1 MSVGFA
7 RSRSPKEGPPP
18 PPPSSEKGVSEPYRW
33 CLRLP
38 GQFEEYAYAS
48 TEVELASVLLGLPE
62 YAYLD
67 AQSALVE
74 RIRFA
79 IGTQCWQQARLN
91 VIAQSVTGDWSTV
104 EQWQRDVLG
113 GSRASQPHDWPP
125 KTADGVDLW
134 DCCVP
139 LVLVT
144 TGYEPYSDIAAPVGE
159 LVWWIDPIENA
170 TLLGSLEDYP
180 LGLID
185 VHSVEDLD

>member
-18 PPPSSEKGVSEPYRW
+18 LPPGLEKGASEPYRW

-48 TEVELASVLLGLPE
+48 TEVELMSVLLGLPE

-67 AQSALVE
+67 AQAALVE

-79 IGTQCWQQARLN
+79 IQTQCWQQARLN

-104 EQWQRDVLG
+104 ESWQQDVLS
-113 GSRASQPHDWPP
+113 GSRATQPHGWP
-125 KTADGVDLW
+125 TMALDEVDLW
-134 DCCVP
+134 DCPIP

-144 TGYEPYSDIAAPVGE
+144 TGYEPFSDVPAPVGE
-159 LVWWIDPIENA
+159 LIWWIDPIEDA
-170 TLLGSLEDYP
+170 TLFGSLEDYP